1 LGPESR
7 ERFGEETIA
16 LAQVVEPVAL
26 DDPYHD
32 MLRTLSDRLVEAQRP
47 IRVLDAIKWDDE
59 VRAAFMA
66 SGGREQPRVDR
77 AYYEARPLP
86 FDADALL
93 DEFVDLERDIVRNLG
108 EYNQVGRIMRRM
120 CVEFRMLVRMLSARG
135 TPAFGELS
143 TRLYGSAGDV
153 FHAGEPTLAD
163 LGRMMSDTLDQIDES
178 ELVSAQARTITAE
191 EAVAVMQHRLDA
203 AFPDPVHPVRVIL
216 DDGIVADAAAGAD
229 YLKIRRNARFSPRDL
244 DVLTVHE
251 GWVHIGTTLNGA
263 SQPLCT
269 FLSKGVP
276 SSTVTQEGLAILMEV
291 IALASFPS
299 RLRRVTDR
307 INAVHMAEEGATFLD
322 VYRHFLER
330 GRDEEESWNN
340 AVRVFRGSTPT
351 GPPFT
356 KDLSYS
362 KGFVLVY
369 NFLQLAVRKGR
380 LELIPLL
387 FCGKTTLGDIPI
399 LAQLAEEGV
408 VAPPRY
414 LPPQIADPS
423 ALAAWMAYASFLR
436 RLDLSRIENDY
447 AALW

>member
-1 LGPESR
+1 MRSP
-7 ERFGEETIA
+7 GEDTIA
-16 LAQVVEPVAL
+16 FPQVVEPVTL
-26 DDPYHD
+26 DDPYHAT
-32 MLRTLSDRLVEAQRP
+32 LRALSDRLVEAQRP

-59 VRAAFMA
+59 VRAAFFA
-66 SGGREQPRVDR
+66 SGGREQPPVDR

-86 FDADALL
+86 FDVDGLL
-93 DEFVDLERDIVRNLG
+93 EELVDLERDIVRNLG

-120 CVEFRMLVRMLSARG
+120 CSEFRMVVRMLAARG
-135 TPAFGELS
+135 TDAFSELS
-143 TRLYGSAGDV
+143 MRLYGSANDV

-163 LGRMMSDTLDQIDES
+163 LGRMMSDTLDHIDES
-178 ELVSAQARTITAE
+178 DLVATEAKTITAD

-203 AFPDPVHPVRVIL
+203 AFPDPIHPVRVIL

-251 GWVHIGTTLNGA
+251 GWVHLGTTLNGA

-291 IALASFPS
+291 ITLASFPS
-299 RLRRVTDR
+299 RLRNVTNR
-307 INAVHMAEEGATFLD
+307 ITAVHLAEEGATFRD
-322 VYRHFLER
+322 VYRFFVE
-330 GRDEEESWNN
+330 GGFDEEESWKN

-351 GPPFT
+351 GGPFT

-387 FCGKTTLGDIPI
+387 FCGKTTLGDLPI
-399 LAQLAEEGV
+399 LAQLRDEGV
-408 VAPPRY
+408 LAPPRY
-414 LPPQIADPS
+414 LPPQIAEPS
-423 ALAAWMAYASFLR
+423 ALAAWMAYANFLR

-447 AALW
+447 AGLW